1 LIQRYGDYV
10 SYEPRVS
17 AATWPLFAAP
27 LLLIALAAFLL
38 RKRFIGGQEA
48 MTWIVL
54 IALVIVTMAAL
65 MFLMR
70 GKREGWEA
78 VAAAL
83 MVGLAGYALQ
93 GSAGHAFGHEGAQQS
108 RCQQWQGAGRGT
120 AEVVGRRSTKNRWI
134 VPGDAL
140 AMHGQYAEA
149 ATVLRGAVEADP
161 KNGDAWLAIANA
173 LVSHAE
179 GNISPAALYAFRM
192 AQNADP
198 KSPGLSSSLV
208 WPWRG
213 PGVLM
218 KRARCGPIWWP
229 RRPPM
234 RRGVMT
240 LPCGSSG
247 WMN

>member
-1 LIQRYGDYV
+1 
-10 SYEPRVS
+10 
-17 AATWPLFAAP
+17 
-27 LLLIALAAFLL
+27 
-38 RKRFIGGQEA
+38 

-93 GSAGHAFGHEGAQQS
+93 GQPGMPSAMKAPGNPAASNGKALVEERQKLSG
-108 RCQQWQGAGRGT
+108 
-120 AEVVGRRSTKNRWI
+120 EDPTKNRWI

-198 KSPGLSSSLV
+198 KSPGPSFFLGLAMARAGRFDETRALWADLV
-208 WPWRG
+208 AKAPADAPWRDDIAMRLKRLDE
-213 PGVLM
+213 LM
-218 KRARCGPIWWP
+218 AMLRQRAEAENAG
-229 RRPPM
+229 
-234 RRGVMT
+234 GQGAT
-240 LPCGSSG
+240 LPAPPR
-247 WMN
+247 